1 MVKFLTKKNISIVAM
16 LISVLVAISG
26 FLIIFGAFGGNTS
39 HANSSYLYD
48 SGLTEFGADFY
59 TYVNNN
65 AAEAAIAART
75 VASNLDSIADVIK
88 SACGIFL
95 IGFGL
100 LSLCCFTMIWINE
113 NKPSNPVAIAQ
124 NHEPIKE
131 NDTVSEDATENIIES
146 SIPVKESAIDIEN
159 TEENISTDSE

>member
-1 MVKFLTKKNISIVAM
+1 MKNALTKKNISLAAM
-16 LISVLVAISG
+16 IISVLIALSG
-26 FLIIFGAFGGNTS
+26 FMIIVGAFGGDTS
-39 HANSSYLYD
+39 HANSSVLYD
-48 SGLTEFGADFY
+48 SGLTKFGADFY

-100 LSLCCFTMIWINE
+100 LSLCCFAMIWINE
-113 NKPSNPVAIAQ
+113 NKPSDPVAVAQ
-124 NHEPIKE
+124 NDEPVQE
-131 NDTVSEDATENIIES
+131 NNTVSEDAAENIIVSNTPEENTVS
-146 SIPVKESAIDIEN
+146 DTEN
-159 TEENISTDSE
+159 TEEVLSTDSE

>member
-1 MVKFLTKKNISIVAM
+1 MKKLLTKKTLSLAAM
-16 LISVLVAISG
+16 IISVLIALSG
-26 FLIIFGAFGGNTS
+26 FLIITGAFGGNTS

-48 SGLTEFGADFY
+48 SGLTKFGADFY

-65 AAEAAIAART
+65 AAEAAMAART

-100 LSLCCFTMIWINE
+100 LSLCCFTMVWISE
-113 NKPSNPVAIAQ
+113 NKPAEVVAQPTESVQ
-124 NHEPIKE
+124 NNVVFEE
-131 NDTVSEDATENIIES
+131 TTENIIKTEAPDS
-146 SIPVKESAIDIEN
+146 EPATEN
-159 TEENISTDSE
+159 EISEENSSTDSE

>member
-1 MVKFLTKKNISIVAM
+1 MKNALTKKNLSLAAM
-16 LISVLVAISG
+16 IISVLISLSG
-26 FLIIFGAFGGNTS
+26 FLIIIGAFGGDTS
-39 HANSSYLYD
+39 NANSSILYD
-48 SGLTEFGADFY
+48 SGLTKFGADFY

-113 NKPSNPVAIAQ
+113 NKPSDPVAQNAAPAQ
-124 NHEPIKE
+124 SNEI
-131 NDTVSEDATENIIES
+131 VSVKVAENIIES
-146 SIPVKESAIDIEN
+146 ETPEEATATETEN
-159 TEENISTDSE
+159 TEEVLSADSE